1 MQLGLPAAG
10 SAVCLR
16 IHNKIHDLGV
26 NSVNIVMVVHSYH
39 VTYAF
44 QSEST
49 LYSCLNVKEFLAQNR
64 QEI

>member
-1 MQLGLPAAG
+1 MQLGLPVVG

-26 NSVNIVMVVHSYH
+26 NSVNIVMAVYSYH

-49 LYSCLNVKEFLAQNR
+49 LIVA
-64 QEI
+64 